1 MTAPVSE
8 PVPGPPPGPVA
19 WLTGLPSSGKSTL
32 ARAVAGVLRARGAHV
47 VLLDGDEVREALRP
61 RPGYDDAA
69 RDAFY
74 ESLARLAALLA
85 GQGAI
90 VLVPATAN
98 RRAFRERA
106 RALAPGRFVEVFVD
120 TDLATCR
127 ARDAK
132 GLYARAE
139 QEGGGTLPGAGAGYE
154 PPLEPEVS
162 VRPDDADA
170 PGRIAAAIT

>member
-1 MTAPVSE
+1 MSA
-8 PVPGPPPGPVA
+8 GPIV

-32 ARAVAGVLRARGAHV
+32 ARAVAEALRARGAHV
-47 VLLDGDEVREALRP
+47 VVLDGDEVREALRP

-74 ESLARLAALLA
+74 ESLARLAALVA
-85 GQGAI
+85 TQGTT

-106 RALAPGRFVEVFVD
+106 RALAPGGFVEVFVD
-120 TDLATCR
+120 TDLETCR

-132 GLYARAE
+132 GLYARA
-139 QEGGGTLPGAGAGYE
+139 QQGGGGTLPGAGARYE
-154 PPLEPEVS
+154 PPLAADVV
-162 VRPDDADA
+162 VRGGEDGLARVLA
-170 PGRIAAAIT
+170 CLGLT